1 MNFEYIFKGDKNAI
15 SFAFMLWNLCQFW
28 DDLVDKDKDLSEDDI
43 NRHMLMA
50 LYELPKNPVY
60 MSMPEM
66 PYHIYNV
73 FLRWR
78 DSTAMEKS
86 LENGDKE
93 KCYMLRAGV
102 YDLFVLIAA
111 HLYGDEWA
119 KEIGVYVRR
128 CYGETLD
135 NFLEAK
141 NA

>member
-1 MNFEYIFKGDKNAI
+1 MDFTRIFKNDQNAI
-15 SFAFMLWNLCQFW
+15 NLAVSLWDVCQFW
-28 DDLVDKDKDLSEDDI
+28 DDLIDRDKTLTDHEI
-43 NRHMLMA
+43 NRCMLLAMV
-50 LYELPKNPVY
+50 EIPKNPIY
-60 MSMPEM
+60 LTMPEL

-78 DSTAMEKS
+78 DSTEMEKD
-86 LENGDKE
+86 LQPNDRE

-111 HLYGDEWA
+111 HLYGDDWA

-128 CYGETLD
+128 CYGETVD
-135 NFLEAK
+135 NFMGVE